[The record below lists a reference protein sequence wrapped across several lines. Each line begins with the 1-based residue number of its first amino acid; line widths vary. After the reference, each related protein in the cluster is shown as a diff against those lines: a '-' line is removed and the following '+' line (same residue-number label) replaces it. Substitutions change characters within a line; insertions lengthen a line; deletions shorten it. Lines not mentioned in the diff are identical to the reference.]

1 MFRLNPLAEFLVC
14 SRSPFPSSLKCREQT
29 LIKQFGSHD
38 PLTLSVGR
46 GTHPWDVAD
55 GDVKQKFVTF
65 PLDVPQRL
73 LEDMKRLYPSAYNT
87 QIIIEQRIFKFL

>member
-14 SRSPFPSSLKCREQT
+14 SRSPIPSSLKCREQT

-65 PLDVPQRL
+65 PLDVPTETAGGHEETIPIGIQHTNN
-73 LEDMKRLYPSAYNT
+73 Y
-87 QIIIEQRIFKFL
+87 